1 MEMIEKKPKV
11 SVCVVTYNQEKYIR
25 QCLQSIVDQE
35 TDFDFEVIVSD
46 DCSTDG
52 TRAIVQWF
60 AEKYPGVVKPI
71 FHEENIGAFKNF
83 VTTHNI
89 ANCKLVSHCDG
100 DDLFLPEKLKKQVD
114 FFEKNLDCTV
124 VWHRMNL
131 FDDWG
136 NFFPGE
142 AGDYSMFTNGIVT
155 FEKALRFGSVAAHS
169 SIMYRKCARKT
180 DHPKFDTLDLF
191 YSWEYLSSGWGVILD
206 NVLGEYRVNSSGSIS
221 KSSNLQIKALYAH
234 HAGHFL
240 KKYPKKRKDI
250 FIFSVTN
257 FLIDLKNRRKTSIN
271 FLWLAIKSISLI
283 SINEYISHLRKV
295 SKLKVPILHETRQ

>member
-1 MEMIEKKPKV
+1 MIEKKPKV

-46 DCSTDG
+46 DCSTDE
-52 TRAIVQWF
+52 TRAIVREF
-60 AEKYPGVVKPI
+60 AEKYPRLVKPI
-71 FHEENIGAFKNF
+71 FHEKNIGAFKNF

-89 ANCKLVSHCDG
+89 ANGELVSHCDG
-100 DDLFLPEKLKKQVD
+100 DDLFLPEKLQKQVI
-114 FFEKNLDCTV
+114 FFEKNSGCTV

-131 FDDWG
+131 FDDCG

-155 FEKALRFGSVAAHS
+155 FEKALRFGAIAAHS

-180 DHPKFDTLDLF
+180 NFPDFDTLDLF
-191 YSWEYLSSGWGVILD
+191 YSWEYLCSGWGIILD
-206 NVLGEYRVNSSGSIS
+206 DILGEYRVDSSGAIS
-221 KSSNLQIKALYAH
+221 KSPNFKIKELYAH
-234 HAGHFL
+234 HAEYFF
-240 KKYPKKRKDI
+240 KKFPEKRTDI
-250 FIFSVTN
+250 FIFSLTN

-271 FLWLAIKSISLI
+271 FLCLALRSYRLI
-283 SINEYISHLRKV
+283 SINEFMAHLKETNKLRVPTLSGKRK
-295 SKLKVPILHETRQ
+295 